1 MDNFLF
7 SESGT
12 VYCQCP
18 KFSEHRQMY
27 FQGFEKDRNALN
39 YQRSAVVGDFDCKGR
54 RECNEQSG
62 SRAVNY
68 GRTVR
73 IKFEDHN
80 RRICTSGT

>member
-1 MDNFLF
+1 MNTHLNGKSKLNGGKCVDNFLY

-39 YQRSAVVGDFDCKGR
+39 YRRSVVALILGTGFKPLTIWR
-54 RECNEQSG
+54 R
-62 SRAVNY
+62 R
-68 GRTVR
+68 
-73 IKFEDHN
+73 
-80 RRICTSGT
+80 